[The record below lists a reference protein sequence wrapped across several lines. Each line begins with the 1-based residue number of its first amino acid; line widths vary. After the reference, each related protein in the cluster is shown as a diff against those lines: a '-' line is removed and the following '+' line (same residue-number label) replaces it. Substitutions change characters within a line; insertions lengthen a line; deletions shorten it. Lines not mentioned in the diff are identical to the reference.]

1 MTASTV
7 LGRAASCLESF
18 AAGLCLTVVASAFL
32 YAAEARAQTPAA
44 ADLPAAAAPAR

>member
-32 YAAEARAQTPAA
+32 YAVDARAEAPAA
-44 ADLPAAAAPAR
+44 APTHAPVAAR

>member
-18 AAGLCLTVVASAFL
+18 AAGLCLTIVASAFL
-32 YAAEARAQTPAA
+32 YAADARAETP
-44 ADLPAAAAPAR
+44 PSEAAPVAVTPR